1 MKRIDCFIP
10 CPDGGQATRTVESLS
25 REAEISRIA
34 AESEAPYTLIYTKS
48 TDLRFGLFALERMLS
63 IAGDSG
69 AAMVYADHFNEADG
83 IRREAPV
90 IDYQFGSL
98 RDDFDFGSVLL
109 YRTDALRE
117 AEFAHG
123 LPDSRLK
130 GAFRPSTRED
140 EPD

>member
-25 REAEISRIA
+25 REAEINRIVRLAAPLGETATLRRIA

-90 IDYQFGSL
+90 IDPRMTPARGIL
-98 RDDFDFGSVLL
+98 NLKPD
-109 YRTDALRE
+109 
-117 AEFAHG
+117 
-123 LPDSRLK
+123 LPAASRPVS
-130 GAFRPSTRED
+130 AS
-140 EPD
+140 